1 MTPLAHVVQVAI
13 VGGALLG
20 VLVLLGGTATVDY
33 LKARAR
39 ATAAEVCGW
48 CGGGGCDECDPDR
61 RYDPGEPG
69 RCARHWTA
77 DGSPC
82 GCDPDD
88 ELAEEYADILDDEVD
103 LPEPDWGAEWDRAR
117 DRDLDYRAGV
127 A

>member
-1 MTPLAHVVQVAI
+1 MSPLAIVLQAAI

-20 VLVLLGGTATVDY
+20 VLFLFGGTAVVDY

-39 ATAAEVCGW
+39 ATAAAELCGW

-61 RYDPGEPG
+61 RYGPDEPG
-69 RCARHWTA
+69 PCAWHWTA

-82 GCDPDD
+82 GCDPDEDDADDPPD
-88 ELAEEYADILDDEVD
+88 EDDPGE
-103 LPEPDWGAEWDRAR
+103 AWDRAR

>member
-1 MTPLAHVVQVAI
+1 MSPLAHVLQVAI
-13 VGGALLG
+13 VGGALVG

-33 LKARAR
+33 LKARA
-39 ATAAEVCGW
+39 AAIDAAADGRHE
-48 CGGGGCDECDPDR
+48 PD
-61 RYDPGEPG
+61 EPG
-69 RCARHWTA
+69 PCAWHWTA

-88 ELAEEYADILDDEVD
+88 EVDPDDDEVN
-103 LPEPDWGAEWDRAR
+103 PDDPGAEWDRAR